1 MAYIKIVM
9 KARGMITVRQHT
21 FSFYFYTTVGN
32 HAPTLF
38 IEFLLF
44 WLRFLCK
51 YDTSTSLI

>member
-9 KARGMITVRQHT
+9 KARGRITVIQHT
-21 FSFYFYTTVGN
+21 FSFLHFILLLEIM
-32 HAPTLF
+32 HQLF